1 MPVRPHSP
9 YNLLVSQN
17 QPKPTPTGDRRQAM
31 EIEIAGLFLR
41 TAAQLF
47 VAATGLL
54 ATLCALAALTA
65 ERPSKRQ
72 MHR

>member
-1 MPVRPHSP
+1 
-9 YNLLVSQN
+9 
-17 QPKPTPTGDRRQAM
+17 M
-31 EIEIAGLFLR
+31 EIEISGLFLR

-65 ERPSKRQ
+65 ERPRKRQ